1 MVVRMQIGRAAV
13 LLISLGASAGYLP
26 AQGTAEASAT
36 MSHAGVSARV
46 AKAPSFAD
54 SPSRTRGRSG
64 IGVGRAAS
72 SRKGASDSLIAPSGP
87 PPDEVN
93 RKKFEENAGKDA
105 GRVLIRSVPSGA
117 SIFLNHMLVGKAPL
131 LLFLAPG
138 KYDIE
143 MRGERQQSGHRV
155 LAVIAKQTQTVVID
169 MNQRYPSS
177 VSLRW

>member
-1 MVVRMQIGRAAV
+1 VRVGV
-13 LLISLGASAGYLP
+13 LLVGLVASAAYLR

-36 MSHAGVSARV
+36 MAGAGVAARP
-46 AKAPSFAD
+46 AQAPSFAD
-54 SPSRTRGRSG
+54 SPSRRSG
-64 IGVGRAAS
+64 TGDTKVAS
-72 SRKGASDSLIAPSGP
+72 SRKRTSNSLIVPSGP

-117 SIFLNHMLVGKAPL
+117 SIFLNHMLVGNAPL

-138 KYDIE
+138 KYDVE
-143 MRGERQQSGHRV
+143 MRGERQQSGHRI

-169 MNQRYPSS
+169 MNRRYPSR